1 MAKHRH
7 RFYLA
12 IRNDGNREVI
22 SLKFT
27 PSPAM
32 IRFSHRFVFGPYRT
46 FANACDALS
55 AYLL

>member
-1 MAKHRH
+1 MARIRH

-12 IRNDGNREVI
+12 IRNDGGREII
-22 SLKFT
+22 SLRFT
-27 PSPAM
+27 PSPEL
-32 IRFSHRFVFGPYRT
+32 IQFSHRFVFGPYRT

>member
-1 MAKHRH
+1 MARIRH

-12 IRNDGNREVI
+12 IRNDGGREI
-22 SLKFT
+22 LSLKFT

-46 FANACDALS
+46 FSNACDALS
-55 AYLL
+55 AYLM

>member
-1 MAKHRH
+1 MARIRH

-12 IRNDGNREVI
+12 IRNDGGREII

-46 FANACDALS
+46 FSSACDALS
-55 AYLL
+55 AYLM